1 MLEEL
6 SGKEVKVSSD
16 PTCSR
21 ILESLIPSISEE
33 HMLPLL
39 AALAQGEEFCLL
51 SSRCFPVNTP
61 DLLSN
66 HGLGVLFSCHF
77 MSMHADHSC

>member
-33 HMLPLL
+33 HMQPLL
-39 AALAQGEEFCLL
+39 AALAKGEEICPLL
-51 SSRCFPVNTP
+51 MALAYGTVS
-61 DLLSN
+61 
-66 HGLGVLFSCHF
+66 
-77 MSMHADHSC
+77 MS

>member
-33 HMLPLL
+33 HMQPLL
-39 AALAQGEEFCLL
+39 AALAKGEEFCLL
-51 SSRCFPVNTP
+51 SSRCSPCNIP
-61 DLLSN
+61 DLPSS
-66 HGLGVLFSCHF
+66 HGVGLW
-77 MSMHADHSC
+77 DR